1 MKYLYFLKYNNY
13 ANRVM
18 KSEDTVDDYLGGTG
32 SPNLI
37 RMVEDV
43 KLWNP
48 NDGIMTV
55 YTSPSGVDFSTE
67 PDYLITSDDGYTID
81 TRWFVVETVR
91 VRRGQFQCTLR
102 RDVFAEAWADLMSS
116 TAYISR
122 AILPNSS
129 ALNFNPEPISVNQI
143 LTKEELIKD
152 KTGCPWLVFYG
163 AQAPSPVIVNLA
175 NETYDLSTPDHT
187 VWEAEHEIY
196 YLPNGNADIQ
206 MWFTWQ
212 RTGENTI
219 GWMPMLSEGNLPNPA
234 ATPYYPYTIDAE
246 PYYTPAVYPKAS
258 VETYIRDY
266 IRNMYDLKTQAEGSL
281 IYNEYNGK
289 ILYDTTN
296 QKFYTISVSI
306 VSGTQQT
313 RFLNSPNPYHGDVSH
328 FVEEAGNFPITD
340 QLLTSGN
347 YFVQSHSNIGYYQ
360 SPTAATKQNLVFGFK
375 CNLIRITLTETV
387 PLNAITAKVPTAGT
401 ICKDAPYYMWCMPYG
416 DISVTVD
423 GRTITPNKERN
434 LAAITAFSKA
444 NTSATEY
451 DFQILPYC
459 PLPEEF
465 INPNGSITVNGHPEI
480 CDTATM
486 IDGSSNMVGAIFACP
501 NCTFSR
507 VITYDGT
514 LPDERAKYQS
524 IVYKWRLSAP
534 NYSSSFD
541 FSVAKNGGLTGFTIK
556 CTYVPIQPYIRVAPI
571 WGGLYGASTF
581 SSDPRGLI
589 CGGDYSLARLNDA
602 WVQYQEN
609 NKNYQTI
616 FDREIAHLDV
626 ARKYERWNQIGS
638 AVAGAGA
645 GAAAGAM
652 VGGPWGAVAGGV
664 LSAAA
669 GVTDVMISEQMYKEN
684 KSYATDMHE
693 LQLGNV
699 QAMPKTLVR
708 TTAFNVDNRYFP
720 IFSTYKCTE
729 EEQSAVVSFIVNRS
743 MNVGIISSPS
753 AFIENRWHPYSDGS
767 DIDRG
772 FIQGTII
779 NINTKFDTHFVD
791 ELNNEFQKG
800 VYLR

>member
-18 KSEDTVDDYLGGTG
+18 KSEDTVEDYFGGAMA
-32 SPNLI
+32 PNLI
-37 RMVEDV
+37 KSVEDI

-48 NDGIMTV
+48 NDGITTV
-55 YTSPSGVDFSTE
+55 YVSPNNVDFSTE
-67 PDYLITSDDGYTID
+67 PDYLITSEDATTVDS
-81 TRWFVVETVR
+81 RWFILETQR
-91 VRRGQFQCTLR
+91 THRGQYRCYLR
-102 RDVFAEAWADLMSS
+102 RDVFAEAWADLMNS
-116 TAYISR
+116 TSYISR
-122 AILPNSS
+122 AILPNTSM
-129 ALNFNPEPISVNQI
+129 LNFNPEPISVNQI
-143 LTKEELIKD
+143 LSKEELIKD

-163 AQAPSPVIVNLA
+163 AQAPSSVIVNLGA
-175 NETYDLSTPDHT
+175 DTYDLSTDDHEQ
-187 VWEAEHEIY
+187 WEADHEIY

-206 MWFTWQ
+206 MWLAWQ
-212 RTGENTI
+212 RTGESSI
-219 GWMPMLSEGNLPNPA
+219 GWMPMLAEGNIPTPN
-234 ATPYYPYTIDAE
+234 ATPYYPYQIDNN
-246 PYYTPAVYPKAS
+246 PYYTPAVYPRES
-258 VETYIRDY
+258 VETV
-266 IRNMYDLKTQAEGSL
+266 IRNHIRGMYDLKTQAEGTL
-281 IYNEYNGK
+281 IYNQYNGK
-289 ILYDTTN
+289 ILYDTTDH
-296 QKFYTISVSI
+296 KFYRINVTIVN
-306 VSGTQQT
+306 GTQQT
-313 RFLNSPNPYHGDVSH
+313 RFLNSPNPYHGDPSH
-328 FVEEAGNFPITD
+328 FVEEDGNYPITD

-375 CNLIRITLTETV
+375 CNLIRITLTETI
-387 PLNAITAKVPTAGT
+387 PAGAITAKVPVAGT
-401 ICKDAPYYMWCMPYG
+401 ICKDAPYYMWCLPYG
-416 DISVTVD
+416 DINITVD
-423 GRTITPNKERN
+423 GVSIQTNKELN
-434 LAAITAFSKA
+434 LAAVTAFSKE
-444 NTSATEY
+444 NTSASEY

-465 INPNGSITVNGHPEI
+465 INNDGSITVNSHPEI
-480 CDTATM
+480 CDTAT
-486 IDGSSNMVGAIFACP
+486 IVNSSANMVGAIFACP
-501 NCTFSR
+501 YCTFSR
-507 VITYDGT
+507 VIPYEGT
-514 LPDERAKYQS
+514 LPSSGKKLQEL
-524 IVYKWRLSAP
+524 VYKWRLSAP

-541 FSVAKNGGLTGFTIK
+541 FSVAKNNGLTGFTVK
-556 CTYVPIQPYIRVAPI
+556 CTYVPVNPYIRVAPI
-571 WGGLYGASTF
+571 WGGLYGPSTF

-645 GAAAGAM
+645 GAAAGGMAGGPVGAV
-652 VGGPWGAVAGGV
+652 VGGVV
-664 LSAAA
+664 SAAA
-669 GVTDVMISEQMYKEN
+669 GVGDVMISEQMYKEN

-720 IFSTYKCTE
+720 IFSTYTCTE
-729 EEQSAVVSFIVNRS
+729 EEESAVINFIINKS
-743 MNVGIISSPS
+743 MNVGVISNPS
-753 AFIENRWHPYSDGS
+753 AFVDNRWHSYEGQS